1 MKLSNKS
8 SGGHNRGFTLVELVV
23 VLGVIAVLIVVQL
36 PALAAGKSQSRIG
49 MCAGNVRQLA
59 LACQLYANDN
69 NDKLPVLSGSA
80 AWAWDLPVPAADALL
95 KSGLKPKTFYCPG
108 TAPRFTDKEN
118 WAAPGI
124 GSNSSL
130 WNFGVSATP
139 PRPTDFHI
147 AGYIFAFSGVSST
160 LNVTNQNTT
169 ILPETLKI
177 GSTVMP
183 APPASE
189 RVLLADATI
198 SNGAALPG
206 YTHPAN
212 NYTSI
217 PGGFQQ
223 NGVVYPHVSPH
234 LKGNVPVGG
243 NLGFKDGHVAWR
255 NFELMI
261 PRTTGG
267 AAFWW

>member
-108 TAPRFTDKEN
+108 TAPRFTDKEIGRHRESE
-118 WAAPGI
+118 AIPAFGI
-124 GSNSSL
+124 
-130 WNFGVSATP
+130 
-139 PRPTDFHI
+139 
-147 AGYIFAFSGVSST
+147 
-160 LNVTNQNTT
+160 
-169 ILPETLKI
+169 
-177 GSTVMP
+177 
-183 APPASE
+183 
-189 RVLLADATI
+189 LAYRQL
-198 SNGAALPG
+198 LPG
-206 YTHPAN
+206 RLTFISQD
-212 NYTSI
+212 TSSRF
-217 PGGFQQ
+217 PGCRA
-223 NGVVYPHVSPH
+223 
-234 LKGNVPVGG
+234 L
-243 NLGFKDGHVAWR
+243 
-255 NFELMI
+255 
-261 PRTTGG
+261 
-267 AAFWW
+267 